1 MNRTQKLKLN
11 TIISVLNRI
20 VALISGLILP
30 RLILVYYGSETN
42 GLVSSI
48 TQFLSIIT
56 FLDLG
61 VGSVVQSTLY
71 RPLANKDNQQIS
83 RVLVATKIYF
93 KKIAYVLIVYVIGL
107 ITFYPLII
115 EGSYDFISTGF
126 LIFALS
132 ISLFGQYYFG
142 IVNELLLNANQ
153 QTYIQYSSEIVV
165 VVLNLVMSVI
175 LITQGA
181 SIQMVKLGAGLVFLI
196 RPLFLSYYVRKN
208 FEVNYNIEVD
218 EDPLPQRWHGMGQ
231 HIAYSIQNSTDIV
244 VLTLFSTL
252 DNISIYSVYNM
263 VVNAVKMLLTALTDG
278 ITSFFGDLL
287 ANEEYE
293 SLDNYFS
300 QIEWLIHTL
309 AIFLFGMAVVLI
321 NQFVSLYTRGVED
334 VNYYAPTFAFILILA
349 NVMYAIRIPYRRL
362 IFAAG
367 HFKQT
372 QNGSFVEAGLNIVI
386 SMILVNRLELVGVAI
401 GTLVSM
407 IFQTIYLVVYNSR
420 NIIFR
425 PIKNF
430 IKHIIVD
437 GLMFSLMVATG
448 ILFFNFMSINSI
460 IDWMIS
466 AVFLGIMFI
475 IILVVVNQIF
485 YRDTLKYYI
494 KRLLKLK

>member
-1 MNRTQKLKLN
+1 
-11 TIISVLNRI
+11 
-20 VALISGLILP
+20 IL
-30 RLILVYYGSETN
+30 
-42 GLVSSI
+42 
-48 TQFLSIIT
+48 
-56 FLDLG
+56 
-61 VGSVVQSTLY
+61 
-71 RPLANKDNQQIS
+71 
-83 RVLVATKIYF
+83 
-93 KKIAYVLIVYVIGL
+93 
-107 ITFYPLII
+107 
-115 EGSYDFISTGF
+115 
-126 LIFALS
+126 
-132 ISLFGQYYFG
+132 
-142 IVNELLLNANQ
+142 
-153 QTYIQYSSEIVV
+153 
-165 VVLNLVMSVI
+165 
-175 LITQGA
+175 
-181 SIQMVKLGAGLVFLI
+181 
-196 RPLFLSYYVRKN
+196 
-208 FEVNYNIEVD
+208 
-218 EDPLPQRWHGMGQ
+218 
-231 HIAYSIQNSTDIV
+231 
-244 VLTLFSTL
+244 
-252 DNISIYSVYNM
+252 
-263 VVNAVKMLLTALTDG
+263 NAVKMLLTALTYG
-278 ITSFFGDLL
+278 ITLFFGELL

-300 QIEWLIHTL
+300 QIELLIHTL

-448 ILFFNFMSINSI
+448 ILFF
-460 IDWMIS
+460 
-466 AVFLGIMFI
+466 
-475 IILVVVNQIF
+475 
-485 YRDTLKYYI
+485 
-494 KRLLKLK
+494 